1 MQHKHNQII
10 AMPINH
16 PDDIFFFL
24 CHILIQVF
32 YVLITKK
39 IITPSMFRNK
49 HKNKRRRRNIHV
61 FSKIHTNSNDVMDFQ
76 VQTSGFLEKFFSV
89 ESSAAAAT
97 FAQLR
102 LATRQKSFL
111 SSMLFCDPSLQRRI
125 AARLHLGNIVSHLL
139 KIRKNNSMNNNN
151 NNLFKGCVWM
161 LRKQWKIKSNQNE
174 NKQTHNTTL

>member
-1 MQHKHNQII
+1 
-10 AMPINH
+10 MPINH
-16 PDDIFFFL
+16 PDGIFIFL

-32 YVLITKK
+32 YVLTTKK
-39 IITPSMFRNK
+39 IITPSIFRNK
-49 HKNKRRRRNIHV
+49 HKNKRRGRRRRRNIHV

-97 FAQLR
+97 VAQLR
-102 LATRQKSFL
+102 PATKQKSFL

-125 AARLHLGNIVSHLL
+125 TARLHLGNIVSHLL

-151 NNLFKGCVWM
+151 NNLFKGRVWM